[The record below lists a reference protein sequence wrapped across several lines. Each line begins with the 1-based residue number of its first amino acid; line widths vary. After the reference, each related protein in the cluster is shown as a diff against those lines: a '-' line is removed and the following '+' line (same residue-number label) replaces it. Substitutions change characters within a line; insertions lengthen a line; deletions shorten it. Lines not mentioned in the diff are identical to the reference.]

1 MFLHANIHQYY
12 APDYELDVRPSNMD
26 NANSDDYLQK
36 IKSQVIETL
45 KRTTF
50 APSVQMTDVPR
61 DPEGMDD
68 EADAILDD
76 LDEDDNPDQ
85 RNTKR
90 RWDKYVEKD
99 GELSESE
106 DEDENDRNGVR
117 RQPNARKRRNMMDYQ
132 NRDAV
137 PDDEEMVN
145 DGESPRRGR
154 SRNGEL
160 ADESHAANDEVHGN
174 GNGNISPHSSIA
186 HPDDSA
192 GSSRPS
198 PEGSIAP
205 EDPNVEDED
214 IDMADDA
221 DAGAIGAASVIA
233 QASTDGPQEATPPD
247 SPPAIAAAPV
257 APPAIADHV
266 GNDAMDEGD
275 TVGDPEAAREEGR
288 EEREFEDVNAEKA
301 TEAAQRSEEL

>member
-1 MFLHANIHQYY
+1 VSPPTNVHQYY

-26 NANSDDYLQK
+26 NANSEEYLQK
-36 IKSQVIETL
+36 IKSQVIENL

-76 LDEDDNPDQ
+76 LDEDDNPDE

-106 DEDENDRNGVR
+106 DEDENERNGVR

-132 NRDAV
+132 NRNAV

-145 DGESPRRGR
+145 DQDSPRRER
-154 SRNGEL
+154 SRNGERTDGPQ
-160 ADESHAANDEVHGN
+160 AVNGEVHGN
-174 GNGNISPHSSIA
+174 GNSNVSPHSSIA
-186 HPDDSA
+186 NPDESA
-192 GSSRPS
+192 CSSGAS

-205 EDPNVEDED
+205 EDANMEDED

-221 DAGAIGAASVIA
+221 DASGAAPAINH
-233 QASTDGPQEATPPD
+233 ASTDGPQEATPPD

-257 APPAIADHV
+257 APAQIANAV
-266 GNDAMDEGD
+266 GDDAMDEGD
-275 TVGDPEAAREEGR
+275 TLEEPEIAREEGG
-288 EEREFEDVNAEKA
+288 EERELENVTAEQA
-301 TEAAQRSEEL
+301 TELAERSEEL